1 MRVLKEERNKV
12 YEKFENLA
20 EEIENSS
27 NLDKKTR
34 ELIKISVCVAQ
45 GSMFGISKH
54 TTSALHAGAR
64 KAEII
69 DTIVC
74 CLPVCGIASTN
85 QALEAAVS
93 TISLRKDQE
102 QEAANG

>member
-1 MRVLKEERNKV
+1 MRVLKAERNKV
-12 YEKFENLA
+12 YEKFEKLA

-27 NLDKKTR
+27 NLEEKTR
-34 ELIKISVCVAQ
+34 ELIKISVCIAQ

-54 TTSALHAGAR
+54 TTSALRTGAG
-64 KAEII
+64 KDEII

-74 CLPVCGIASTN
+74 CLPVCGIALTN

-93 TISLRKDQE
+93 TISLRKDQK
-102 QEAANG
+102 EATNG